1 MMALLVRSPHCGRM
15 AKTWVPKDSSKS
27 QKAFEKAMRA
37 LVSPKGRRNQMSTRP
52 R

>member
-1 MMALLVRSPHCGRM
+1 M
-15 AKTWVPKDSSKS
+15 AKTWVPKNDAKS

-37 LVSPKGRRNQMSTRP
+37 LVTPKGRRNQQSRP